1 MKRATGT
8 TIDHGLLP
16 QLLGYQL
23 RLTQLAVFKDFSDS
37 VSDTDITPSLFA
49 VLVVINANPGLKQTE
64 LAKAV
69 HLDRSTVVSTID
81 KLERRKLVQ
90 RKRVA
95 GDRRTNALLLTDAG
109 STLLAQLTVEVSEH
123 ERRLAAQLTQTERE
137 TLIQLLSKVSP
148 ISG

>member
-1 MKRATGT
+1 MKRTTGN
-8 TIDHGLLP
+8 TIIHGHLP

-37 VSDTDITPSLFA
+37 VSDADITPSLFA
-49 VLVVINANPGLKQTE
+49 VLVVIDANPGLKQTE

-69 HLDRSTVVSTID
+69 HLDRSTVVSAID
-81 KLERRKLVQ
+81 KLERRNLVQ

-95 GDRRTNALLLTDAG
+95 GDRRTNALQLTNAG
-109 STLLAQLTVEVSEH
+109 STLLAQLTLEVSEH
-123 ERRLAAQLTQTERE
+123 ERQIAAQLTQTERE

-148 ISG
+148 ESR